1 MESHR
6 RTGVALVALAL
17 ITPFLLSAC
26 TSTTPRNDQ
35 GGIEGTVESLR
46 EDSLVL
52 RVDEDTIR
60 VDTWAVCGDSTRRH
74 IAVGDQ
80 ITVFGEL
87 DVITY
92 DASEILNAAGEPAC
106 PR

>member
-1 MESHR
+1 MAL
-6 RTGVALVALAL
+6 VVFALVAPLSLA
-17 ITPFLLSAC
+17 AC
-26 TSTTPRNDQ
+26 TSSTPRNDE

-52 RVDEDTIR
+52 RVGEDTIR

-74 IAVGDQ
+74 ISVGDQ

-87 DVITY
+87 DLITY
-92 DASEILNAAGEPAC
+92 DASEILDAAGEPAC
-106 PR
+106 P